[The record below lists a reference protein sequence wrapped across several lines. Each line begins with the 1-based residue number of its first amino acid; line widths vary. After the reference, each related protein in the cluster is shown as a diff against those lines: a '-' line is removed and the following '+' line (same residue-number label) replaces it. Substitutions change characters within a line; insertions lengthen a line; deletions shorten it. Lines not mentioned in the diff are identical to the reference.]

1 MQFFPIMYVPADIG
15 SDISDIGLTQPCTTS
30 TWISFKW
37 VLTIPVVSSWTQTM
51 ENVRRVLVVFVT
63 RVVHVTKV
71 LWTTQCHAV
80 SVTHAGSI
88 PPCFWDLLVRGIW
101 ILSSMASFPPAI
113 PSARFVDNL
122 KLKCKSNICE
132 AQSPCLLRLA
142 GWQDMRKVIIYNAYI
157 LQPAL
162 CDEWGM
168 DRSKVHL
175 DKIKDLF
182 LSKYKICQI

>member
-1 MQFFPIMYVPADIG
+1 MKCEIYISTSTSGWVTTSRWIVFAMKFLQIGDVPADIG

-71 LWTTQCHAV
+71 LWTSQLN
-80 SVTHAGSI
+80 AGYIIAASSTN
-88 PPCFWDLLVRGIW
+88 PCLRDFLVRGIW

-122 KLKCKSNICE
+122 KLKCESNICE
-132 AQSPCLLRLA
+132 AQSPCPEACWMTRLCH
-142 GWQDMRKVIIYNAYI
+142 RYEKNYY
-157 LQPAL
+157 L
-162 CDEWGM
+162 
-168 DRSKVHL
+168 
-175 DKIKDLF
+175 
-182 LSKYKICQI
+182 